1 MCQKNS
7 AVIKTLNSYSY
18 SACCSIHD
26 TPENLQNHLS
36 ETPAKKQEIDL
47 ENDATDDEDFHE
59 EGSEHHSFNESV
71 IEINPKWTPIK
82 YQLRTDLNA
91 VSVKTKE

>member
-36 ETPAKKQEIDL
+36 ETPVKKQEIDL